1 MGTACRAGLR
11 TRGMA
16 KDQRIGFSR
25 YGVVGWA
32 VQVVRM
38 VVLGRKQYL
47 FRRARGELFR
57 LHISSWKG
65 VCRTQGGDVV
75 SQHGRGLASFG

>member
-25 YGVVGWA
+25 GWVVGWA

-57 LHISSWKG
+57 LHSSWKG
-65 VCRTQGGDVV
+65 VSYTRRDVV
-75 SQHGRGLASFG
+75 SQHGRGD